1 MKKFMQCINRFNGAV
16 EIGWGDEALARG
28 HDGFD
33 LRNVD
38 YVVQVVKT
46 GTTVHF
52 KPHGTNG
59 PSSWCH
65 LW

>member
-1 MKKFMQCINRFNGAV
+1 MKKFMLCIIPFNGSV
-16 EIGWGDEALARG
+16 DIGWGDGALAIG
-28 HDGFD
+28 HGGCD

-38 YVVQVVKT
+38 YVVQVVET
-46 GTTVHF
+46 GTTAHF

-65 LW
+65 L